1 METIS
6 AGDSGRGVCVEWVVG
21 LCVCVGEGVG
31 MCVNYS
37 RLGLLH
43 HGTSIVDELM
53 SSGNSRTTS
62 LWAPDARGQQWLSWQ
77 QPDGN
82 VLRKRLRLECF
93 EWYLPIDEH
102 LSC

>member
-1 METIS
+1 M
-6 AGDSGRGVCVEWVVG
+6 WQ
-21 LCVCVGEGVG
+21 GEGVG

-43 HGTSIVDELM
+43 HGTSIVDELV

-62 LWAPDARGQQWLSWQ
+62 LWAPEARGQQWLPWQ
-77 QPDGN
+77 QSDGN

-93 EWYLPIDEH
+93 EWYLPIDEP